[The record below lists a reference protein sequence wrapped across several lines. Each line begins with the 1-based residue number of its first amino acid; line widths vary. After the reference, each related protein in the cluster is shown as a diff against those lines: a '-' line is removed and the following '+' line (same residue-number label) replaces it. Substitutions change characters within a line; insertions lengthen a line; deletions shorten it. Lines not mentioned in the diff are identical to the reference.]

1 MTATTMNPKES
12 NPIFDDVK
20 AIIADALNSSDAGR
34 IAITC
39 LAEGMVLQKELMA
52 SAN

>member
-1 MTATTMNPKES
+1 MPVPATTRDAQVFED
-12 NPIFDDVK
+12 IR
-20 AIIADALNSSDAGR
+20 AIITDALNSSDSGK

-52 SAN
+52 ASAH